1 MQPTPHQ
8 IEAILAKAGSRS
20 LESTLFN
27 VAHAYA
33 RAGQQSVQAIFAEKD
48 ADFAAPAIMCKS
60 FAIEL
65 LLKFFIV
72 LAYPAARTYADL
84 EALKVDLRGHF
95 YTELF
100 DRVNVEYQKKIAE
113 TFSVAVNRKVDQL
126 DFRAILVDIGNNP
139 FVQWRYIY
147 ESQGIRHFNPTLFDA
162 VLNALGKAA
171 EFERRRLA
179 TNAPSSTAPPSTCQS

>member
-1 MQPTPHQ
+1 MKPTTQ
-8 IEAILAKAGSRS
+8 EIEEILAKAGSRS

-33 RAGQQSVQAIFAEKD
+33 RAGELSIQAISSNND

-72 LAYPAARTYADL
+72 IAHPTAKTYVDL
-84 EALKVDLRGHF
+84 KALGIGLRGHL

-100 DRVNVEYQKKIAE
+100 DKIEAGYQRKISDV
-113 TFSVAVNRKVDQL
+113 FSVAASRQIDQHG
-126 DFRAILVDIGNNP
+126 FRAILVDIGDDP
-139 FVQWRYIY
+139 FVQWRYMY
-147 ESQGIRHFNPTLFDA
+147 EKEGIRHFDPPLFDT

-179 TNAPSSTAPPSTCQS
+179 ASAP

>member
-1 MQPTPHQ
+1 MQPSLPE
-8 IEAILAKAGSRS
+8 IEAVLAKVKSRS

-33 RAGQQSVQAIFAEKD
+33 RAGQQSVQAIFAESN

-72 LAYPAARTYADL
+72 IAYPTAQTYADL
-84 EALKVDLRGHF
+84 KALNVDLRGHL

-100 DRVNVEYQKKIAE
+100 DKIKVNYQEKIAD
-113 TFSVAVNRKVDQL
+113 TFSTAANRRIDQH
-126 DFRAILVDIGNNP
+126 DFKAILVEIGDNP

-147 ESQGIRHFNPTLFDA
+147 ESKGIRHFNPPLFDT

-171 EFERRRLA
+171 EFERRQSA
-179 TNAPSSTAPPSTCQS
+179 TSAP